1 MKNRSWS
8 DEFEELILQYSGSC
22 KDPPEEPEERKLEER
37 KSRIKKLI
45 REELNKNLVLSNVL
59 RENKAEGKF
68 IKEYTDEIIRY
79 GWSDRTV
86 RENIYYNINSE
97 RPINLALT
105 WRNTKQGY
113 EYWRKINDLV
123 INELSK

>member
-1 MKNRSWS
+1 MGWLDNWIVGSVEAEFAS
-8 DEFEELILQYSGSC
+8 D
-22 KDPPEEPEERKLEER
+22 KDPPKEPEERKLEER

-45 REELNKNLVLSNVL
+45 REELNKNPVLSNVL

-68 IKEYTDEIIRY
+68 IKEYTDKIIRY
-79 GWSDRTV
+79 GWSDRAA
-86 RENIYYNINSE
+86 RENICYNINSE
-97 RPINLALT
+97 CPIDLALT
-105 WRNTKQGY
+105 WRNTKQGH

>member
-1 MKNRSWS
+1 MRNRSWS

-22 KDPPEEPEERKLEER
+22 KDPPEER
-37 KSRIKKLI
+37 KSKIKKLI
-45 REELNKNLVLSNVL
+45 REELNKNPVLSNVL

-68 IKEYTDEIIRY
+68 IKEYTDKIIRY
-79 GWSDRTV
+79 GWSDRTA
-86 RENIYYNINSE
+86 RENICYNINSE
-97 RPINLALT
+97 CPIDLALT
-105 WRNTKQGY
+105 WRNTKQGH

>member
-22 KDPPEEPEERKLEER
+22 KDPPEER
-37 KSRIKKLI
+37 KSKIKKLI
-45 REELNKNLVLSNVL
+45 REELNKNPVLSNVI

-68 IKEYTDEIIRY
+68 IKEYTDKIIRY
-79 GWSDRTV
+79 GWSDRTA
-86 RENIYYNINSE
+86 RENICYNINSE
-97 RPINLALT
+97 RPIDLAFT
-105 WRNTKQGY
+105 WRNTKQGH

-123 INELSK
+123 INKLYK

>member
-1 MKNRSWS
+1 MKIRSWS
-8 DEFEELILQYSGSC
+8 GELEEQILQYSGSC

-45 REELNKNLVLSNVL
+45 REELNKNPVLSNVL
-59 RENKAEGKF
+59 KENKAEGKF
-68 IKEYTDEIIRY
+68 IKEYTDKIIRY
-79 GWSDRTV
+79 GWSDRTA
-86 RENIYYNINSE
+86 RENICYNINSE
-97 RPINLALT
+97 CPIDLALT
-105 WRNTKQGY
+105 WRNTKQGH

>member
-8 DEFEELILQYSGSC
+8 DEFEELILQCSGSC

-68 IKEYTDEIIRY
+68 IKEYTDKIIRY
-79 GWSDRTV
+79 SWSDRAA
-86 RENIYYNINSE
+86 RENICYNINSE
-97 RPINLALT
+97 CPIDLAFT
-105 WRNTKQGY
+105 WRNTKQGH